1 MFTRFLESYYS
12 RALVMERLRCRLIE
26 KYPHGELIVQYG
38 KKPQDV
44 GPDLEDK
51 DSIELVLQL
60 NGQAG
65 SVTIKPCQK
74 NPASISLVIPK
85 SLIENSIVT
94 VLNTG
99 NQHISWNPSNVHFLG
114 INEERL
120 ECVRFHFQAP
130 LSEEKESYLQ
140 LATESVINN
149 TDHPDEYIMED
160 SDEDMEPA
168 L

>member
-26 KYPHGELIVQYG
+26 KYPDGELIVQYG

-51 DSIELVLQL
+51 DSIELVLRL
-60 NGQAG
+60 NGRAG
-65 SVTIKPCQK
+65 SVTIKPCPK
-74 NPASISLVIPK
+74 NPESISLVIPK
-85 SLIENSIVT
+85 SLIENSFVT

-99 NQHISWNPSNVHFLG
+99 GQHISWNPSNIHFLG
-114 INEERL
+114 INEEGL
-120 ECVRFHFQAP
+120 ESVRFHFKSP
-130 LSEEKESYLQ
+130 LSEDKETYLQ
-140 LATESVINN
+140 LAAESVIKN
-149 TDHPDEYIMED
+149 TDHPDEYIVED
-160 SDEDMEPA
+160 SDEDMQ